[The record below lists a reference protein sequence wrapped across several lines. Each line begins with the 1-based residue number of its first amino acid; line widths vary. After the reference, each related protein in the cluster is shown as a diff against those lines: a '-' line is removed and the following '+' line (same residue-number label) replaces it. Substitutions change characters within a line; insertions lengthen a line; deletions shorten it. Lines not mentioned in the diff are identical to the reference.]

1 MKKLLKNI
9 AFGAIIGASILV
21 PGMSGGTT
29 ALILGIYSR
38 IIAAIDELFSDFKK
52 EFPVSSDIN
61 GRCGSRV
68 LRMFVSYKI
77 YS

>member
-1 MKKLLKNI
+1 MKKVIKNI
-9 AFGAIIGASILV
+9 AFGAVIGASILI

-38 IIAAIDELFSDFKK
+38 IIAAIDELFSAL
-52 EFPVSSDIN
+52 SSDIN
-61 GRCGSRV
+61 GRCGSRI
-68 LRMFVSYKI
+68 LRVFFSHKI